1 MNMTKIKKTRAD
13 KPEFEGR
20 LQYHIEI
27 KPGDI
32 PRYVLLPGD
41 PGRIDIISSL
51 WKDVK
56 EIAFHRQYR
65 SIKGKYMGVE
75 IGAVST
81 GIGGP
86 AVEIA
91 LIELINVGADT
102 FIRVGSTGA
111 IHPEIEPGD
120 LIISTS
126 AVRLEGASKAYA
138 PVEYPATASL
148 DVTLALIAAAET
160 LGYKYFV
167 GITASTDS
175 FYAGQ
180 ERPTINDYLPSWQ
193 KGLIESLRK
202 LNVLNFEMEAA
213 TLFTLSNTFGVR
225 AGCISAVFAN
235 RITNVF
241 EKRGEKE
248 ASEVAS
254 AAVKILNEWD
264 EERDKS
270 YWSPIVRRLLRNA

>member
-1 MNMTKIKKTRAD
+1 MGESKRTRAD
-13 KPEFEGR
+13 RPEFEGK

-27 KPGDI
+27 KPGEL

-41 PGRIDIISSL
+41 PARIDIISSL
-51 WKDVK
+51 WSNSR

-65 SIKGKYMGVE
+65 SVRGKYKGIE
-75 IGAVST
+75 ISAVST

-111 IHPEIEPGD
+111 IQPEIEPGD
-120 LIISTS
+120 LIISSS
-126 AVRLEGASKAYA
+126 AMRLEGASKVYA
-138 PVEYPATASL
+138 PVEYPASASL

-160 LGYKYFV
+160 LGYRYFV

-193 KGLIESLRK
+193 KGLIDSLRK

-213 TLFTLSNTFGVR
+213 TLFTLSNIFKVR

-241 EKRGEKE
+241 EKKGEKE
-248 ASEVAS
+248 AALVAS
-254 AAVKILNEWD
+254 EAVKILSEWD
-264 EERDKS
+264 EEREVN
-270 YWSPIVRRLLRNA
+270 YWLPLVRRLIRNA

>member
-1 MNMTKIKKTRAD
+1 MRGEYKGVT
-13 KPEFEGR
+13 
-20 LQYHIEI
+20 
-27 KPGDI
+27 
-32 PRYVLLPGD
+32 
-41 PGRIDIISSL
+41 IS
-51 WKDVK
+51 
-56 EIAFHRQYR
+56 
-65 SIKGKYMGVE
+65 
-75 IGAVST
+75 AVST

-111 IHPEIEPGD
+111 IQPEIEPGD
-120 LIISTS
+120 LIISSS
-126 AVRLEGASKAYA
+126 AMRLEGASKSYA
-138 PVEYPATASL
+138 PIEYPASASL

-160 LGYKYFV
+160 LGYRYFV

-193 KGLIESLRK
+193 KGLIDSLRK

-213 TLFTLSNTFGVR
+213 TLFTLSNIFRVR

-235 RITNVF
+235 RVTNIF
-241 EKRGEKE
+241 EKKGEKE
-248 ASEVAS
+248 AALVAS
-254 AAVKILNEWD
+254 EAVRILNEWD
-264 EERDKS
+264 EERETN
-270 YWSPIVRRLLRNA
+270 YWLPLVRRLIRNA